1 MQIDSSFMHEV
12 IMICCQCSHLWSES
26 DSPAART
33 EDLSDWLY
41 LSEDRPL
48 EYISYLLQPYAHE
61 VMARYEINVSASG
74 LHFYS
79 KS

>member
-1 MQIDSSFMHEV
+1 
-12 IMICCQCSHLWSES
+12 MICCQFIHLWSES

-33 EDLSDWLY
+33 EDLSDWLC

-48 EYISYLLQPYAHE
+48 EHISYLLQPYAYQ
-61 VMARYEINVSASG
+61 VMARYEINVSPYG

-79 KS
+79 KL